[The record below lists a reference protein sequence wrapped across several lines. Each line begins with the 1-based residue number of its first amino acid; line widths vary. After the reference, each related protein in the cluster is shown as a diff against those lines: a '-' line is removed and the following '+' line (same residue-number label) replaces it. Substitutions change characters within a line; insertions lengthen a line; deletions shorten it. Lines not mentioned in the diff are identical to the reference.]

1 MSKAKTKTTTPSQQL
16 SEGQKILLR
25 LPEENPTLGAMT
37 LFMLNITIELSR
49 EYHEAALHALEHDVI
64 PAGFEFVEAVVKF
77 PSGVCRDMLTERLLT
92 LTSHNGIEVIPV
104 ASAA

>member
-1 MSKAKTKTTTPSQQL
+1 MSKAKTKTTHPQF

-25 LPEENPTLGAMT
+25 LPEGNPTLGAMT

-49 EYHEAALHALEHDVI
+49 EYHEAVLHALEHDVI

-77 PSGVCRDMLTERLLT
+77 PSGVCRDMLTERFLA